1 MIGDRLIYGLA
12 QLSGRERLLVAVLA
26 GVVVPL
32 GVLFAVVQPLMQ
44 QRDAARSHAF
54 EARAM
59 LEWVS
64 QQVEALPPDA
74 LTSTRD
80 PGAVSQPIGI
90 SGIEQS
96 LMREDLRDQV
106 TQLSDRS
113 GGGGVELEFDAVP
126 FDRLTGWLQ
135 RTVPDW
141 GYRIAEFRIEKDDDP
156 GLVSAYFALGAAP

>member
-26 GVVVPL
+26 GVVLPL
-32 GVLFAVVQPLMQ
+32 GVLFGVVLPMMQ
-44 QRDAARSHAF
+44 QRDTARVQAF
-54 EARAM
+54 EAQAM
-59 LEWVS
+59 LAWVS
-64 QQVEALPPDA
+64 DQVETLPPDA
-74 LTSTRD
+74 I
-80 PGAVSQPIGI
+80 GASSAQAAVPEPIGI

-96 LMREDLRDQV
+96 LVREDLRSQV
-106 TQLSDRS
+106 TQLSNRS

-141 GYRIAEFRIEKDDDP
+141 GYRIAEFRIENSEDP
-156 GLVSAYFALGAAP
+156 GLVSAFFALEAAQ